1 MELFLFEKI
10 RGNDARFQDIL
21 TNLYHDFKEKNGFTI
36 KDIDKKAKSLRGVLE
51 PFSDKGNI
59 GLLKRSGFS
68 DIQSVF
74 QYLNFKGYLCIK

>member
-1 MELFLFEKI
+1 MGKDYY
-10 RGNDARFQDIL
+10 NIL
-21 TNLYHDFKEKNGFTI
+21 
-36 KDIDKKAKSLRGVLE
+36 DIDKKAKSLRGVLE

-74 QYLNFKGYLCIK
+74 QYLSFKGYLCIK